1 VVLFVKWAAPICLR
15 RGYPTAPDPIARPDR
30 ARCALLVLI
39 SGQHMPFANAGL
51 RGEVYLMLMS
61 A

>member
-1 VVLFVKWAAPICLR
+1 LLASGLS
-15 RGYPTAPDPIARPDR
+15 TAPDSIARPDR

-51 RGEVYLMLMS
+51 RGEAYLMLMS

>member
-1 VVLFVKWAAPICLR
+1 LR
-15 RGYPTAPDPIARPDR
+15 RGYPQHPTRSRVRIAR
-30 ARCALLVLI
+30 AAALLVLI